1 MRWGGAPGRIRT
13 ADAHLRTVP
22 LYPLSYGGAA
32 AIVPATGPCG
42 DPDYNPV
49 AMTDAPLPDLI
60 LYTRAECGLCGDAL
74 ATVTAILAERRA
86 GGLPTP
92 TLVERDIDRD
102 PAWHDANFAVIPVVE
117 LDGRRLETVIGVAKL
132 RRLLAE
138 TLDGV
143 ATAR

>member
-1 MRWGGAPGRIRT
+1 
-13 ADAHLRTVP
+13 
-22 LYPLSYGGAA
+22 
-32 AIVPATGPCG
+32 
-42 DPDYNPV
+42 
-49 AMTDAPLPDLI
+49 MTDAPLPDLI
-60 LYTRAECGLCGDAL
+60 LYTRAGCGLCGDAL

-86 GGLPTP
+86 ADLPTP
-92 TLVERDIDRD
+92 ALVERDIDRD